1 MFLVVC
7 VADTFHDKN
16 SFKTLLILR
25 VARRSSSVFRVA
37 RPLGSMATFE
47 EHDAVAQISQA
58 ARRRDESPERPFDVV
73 VFGATGFTGELTAAY
88 IARSQAEGK
97 LNCRWAIAGR
107 SREKLDALTCVPAS
121 VPRIV
126 ADSSDRSSLDE
137 MARQTKVI
145 ASTVGPY
152 TLYGSEL
159 VAACVAQGTHY
170 CDLTGEVLW
179 ARDMI
184 RAHHQAAEAAG
195 CKIVFHCGFDCI
207 PVDIGSFMAS
217 SQLPSGPATKVL
229 ALATK
234 ANGSASGGTLASLQE
249 ITRKQREERAAGY
262 PDDPYALAFDIVG
275 SAARTFLEQLRSEI
289 AAALASMNACTQIL
303 CLLLICACS
312 WRFAPGAPAPCG
324 RSWYFWRSTLRKMEQ
339 CVWDGHPPLP
349 NEHD

>member
-1 MFLVVC
+1 M
-7 VADTFHDKN
+7 
-16 SFKTLLILR
+16 
-25 VARRSSSVFRVA
+25 
-37 RPLGSMATFE
+37 
-47 EHDAVAQISQA
+47 VAQISQEA
-58 ARRRDESPERPFDVV
+58 HHRDESPKRPFDVV

-97 LNCRWAIAGR
+97 LNGCRWAIAGR
-107 SREKLDALTCVPAS
+107 SREKLDALACVPAS

-126 ADSSDRSSLDE
+126 ADSSDRASLDE

-159 VAACVAQGTHY
+159 VAACVANGTHY

-217 SQLPSGPATKVL
+217 SQLPSGPATRVL

-275 SAARTFLEQLRSEI
+275 SAARTCCPLAHHLLLAI
-289 AAALASMNACTQIL
+289 MPTALACSQASCTQIL
-303 CLLLICACS
+303 
-312 WRFAPGAPAPCG
+312 R
-324 RSWYFWRSTLRKMEQ
+324 
-339 CVWDGHPPLP
+339 
-349 NEHD
+349 